1 MPFVSLCQ
9 TSKILRFCALVC
21 LTGGLLGFYSVPK
34 WINVGFYGGFGRGGY
49 AVFRGVNT
57 LNLDAKG
64 RMAMPSKYRDR
75 LTAMCDGHL
84 IVTVD
89 LRDPCLLLYPQP
101 EWEDIERKLVRLG
114 NLDPSAR
121 RLQRLLIGHATE
133 ADLDGNGRI
142 LVPPPLREFAGLN
155 KKVALIGQGKKFEL
169 WDEQVWN
176 EERQKWLA
184 EGAKDAEL
192 SAQLESL
199 SL

>member
-1 MPFVSLCQ
+1 M
-9 TSKILRFCALVC
+9 
-21 LTGGLLGFYSVPK
+21 
-34 WINVGFYGGFGRGGY
+34 
-49 AVFRGVNT
+49 FRGVNT

-64 RMAMPSKYRDR
+64 RMAMPSKYRER
-75 LTAMCDGHL
+75 LAATCDGQL
-84 IVTVD
+84 VVTVD
-89 LRDPCLLLYPQP
+89 LRDPCLLIYPQP

-133 ADLDGNGRI
+133 AELDGNGRI

-184 EGAKDAEL
+184 EGAKDGEV